1 MLYFAYGMNTNVDGM
16 ARRCPRAV
24 SFGRAR
30 LLGHRF
36 RFAGPADVQRDR
48 RFNVDGVL
56 WDITDQCLASLD
68 RLEGYPFYYDR
79 KWARVQYQDQIV
91 QALVYFMLPGHGN
104 GAPGFDYFDMVL
116 QGYNEHG
123 VPTHQLWHNYNSK
136 STNCGLTNNSQFA
149 TIEAVNNKESQ

>member
-1 MLYFAYGMNTNVDGM
+1 LLYFAYGMNTNVDGM

-48 RFNVDGVL
+48 RVNVDGVL

-136 STNCGLTNNSQFA
+136 STNCELTNNSQFA

>member
-24 SFGRAR
+24 SFGRAQ

-56 WDITDQCLASLD
+56 WDITDQCLAALD

-79 KWARVQYQDQIV
+79 KWAQVQYQDQV
-91 QALVYFMLPGHGN
+91 FWALVYFMRPGHGN
-104 GAPGFDYFDMVL
+104 GAPSSDYFDMVW
-116 QGYNEHG
+116 QGYQEHG
-123 VPTHQLWHNYNSK
+123 VPTAQLLHKYNK
-136 STNCGLTNNSQFA
+136 SAIDQ
-149 TIEAVNNKESQ
+149 